1 MIALLLELLLLEL
14 LLQVLFQEESLQSMQ
29 KTREIDVGRVVDA
42 KVMVEAE
49 D

>member
-1 MIALLLELLLLEL
+1 MMALRLELLLEL

-29 KTREIDVGRVVDA
+29 KTREIDVERVVDA